1 MTLGKFVSDLSTG
14 DVFESVVYE
23 MTPFVVREYC
33 HGVEETWEG
42 FHAPSPESNDIQVAA
57 PTLAHIEKIRLLKK
71 NCPGGAGPTARIH
84 FEYHAKHH
92 EAIPAGTM
100 IETSGKVTERIVKRG
115 REYLHIEIEVRSQL
129 TGQLFTSYRDTA
141 ILSFERKSEQ
151 RGLS

>member
-1 MTLGKFVSDLSTG
+1 
-14 DVFESVVYE
+14 
-23 MTPFVVREYC
+23 
-33 HGVEETWEG
+33 
-42 FHAPSPESNDIQVAA
+42 
-57 PTLAHIEKIRLLKK
+57 
-71 NCPGGAGPTARIH
+71 
-84 FEYHAKHH
+84 
-92 EAIPAGTM
+92 M